1 MERRVQSL
9 DLTAL
14 QWGPLLLVAQGKGDT
29 AAALARALVSTPNLL
44 LLDEPTSA
52 LDRVAEELVLSVV
65 DEIRARGDV
74 GVILITH
81 SLHVA
86 GTHASRVLLLDKDD
100 RVVETGSFE
109 EVSAGANFRRLYGLS
124 HAAVADCGGH

>member
-1 MERRVQSL
+1 MAQLVRVQQELQATTERR
-9 DLTAL
+9 
-14 QWGPLLLVAQGKGDT
+14 
-29 AAALARALVSTPNLL
+29 AAL
-44 LLDEPTSA
+44 E
-52 LDRVAEELVLSVV
+52 AEL
-65 DEIRARGDV
+65 DEIRARCDV

-100 RVVETGSFE
+100 RVVETGSFA